1 MNREITKIKIELNL
15 RLVLTCLACS
25 ILLCNCSSKKEIIY
39 LQNIDDYNESLV
51 MSVDNNIQ
59 NNDIL
64 SIVISSGAIAETAEP
79 YNKANLVLG
88 NSTRGSQNQN
98 LLAQGYLVSSNL
110 TIKLP
115 IIGEISVA
123 NKTLRDLEH
132 TIEKILVEDE
142 HLTDPTVL
150 VTLLNA
156 KFTTLGEIGTGTH
169 YFTENNLTILQAI
182 GMAGDLNIRGQ
193 RKDIIIIREVDGIRK
208 VAHVDL
214 TSAELLESAFYFIK
228 PNDVIY
234 VKPNDVKVKS
244 AGFITGPAA
253 LIGFATLVVSTIVLI
268 TK

>member
-1 MNREITKIKIELNL
+1 MSKEIIIYAFELKL
-15 RLVLTCLACS
+15 RFIFTCLAFTT
-25 ILLCNCSSKKEIIY
+25 LLHNCSSKKEIIY
-39 LQNIDDYNESLV
+39 LQNIDDYND
-51 MSVDNNIQ
+51 SVVTSADNNIQ

-64 SIVISSGAIAETAEP
+64 SIVITSGAIAETAEP
-79 YNKANLVLG
+79 YNKVNQVLG
-88 NSTRGSQNQN
+88 NSTGGSQNQN
-98 LLAQGYLVSSNL
+98 LLAQGYLVSNNL

-132 TIEKILVEDE
+132 AIEKILVEHE

-193 RKDIIIIREVDGIRK
+193 RRDIVIIREVDGVRK

-214 TSAELLESAFYFIK
+214 TSADLLESSFYFIK

-234 VKPNDVKVKS
+234 VKPNDVRVKS

>member
-1 MNREITKIKIELNL
+1 MHKNIIINTVVIHL
-15 RLVLTCLACS
+15 RHALTCLACS
-25 ILLCNCSSKKEIIY
+25 VLLYNCSLKKEIIY

-64 SIVISSGAIAETAEP
+64 SVVISSGAIAETAEP
-79 YNKANLVLG
+79 YNKANQVLG
-88 NSTRGSQNQN
+88 NSAGVSQNQN

-123 NKTLRDLEH
+123 NKTLRDLEQ
-132 TIEKILVEDE
+132 TIEMILVEHE
-142 HLTDPTVL
+142 HLTNPTVM
-150 VTLLNA
+150 VMLLNA

-193 RKDIIIIREVDGIRK
+193 RKDIVIIREIDGIRK

-214 TSAELLESAFYFIK
+214 TSADLLESPFYFIK